1 MKNTTLSVNQATA
14 LNGAIQEVSQTGED
28 KKPVFDL
35 PFNFNYACGR
45 TLTKLNEALKP
56 IQEENA
62 AIFEGWD
69 SENRKFQAKI
79 KSASGTEKDKFVDQH
94 AKAFK
99 ARNDKWKK
107 IAGGSINVEIYAF
120 PAFSDEERDQIKTSG
135 ITPVLISN
143 LDPMGLELN

>member
-1 MKNTTLSVNQATA
+1 MKNTSLSVIQATA

-56 IQEENA
+56 IQDENGS
-62 AIFEGWD
+62 IFEGWD

-79 KSASGTEKDKFVDQH
+79 KSASGAEKDKLIDQH

-107 IAGGSINVEIYAF
+107 ISGGSIEVELYEF
-120 PAFSDEERDQIKTSG
+120 PAFTDDERDQIKTSG
-135 ITPVLISN
+135 ITPVLISK
-143 LDPMGLELN
+143 LEPMGLELN